1 MERRQSVSLRYSS
14 PLLNVSDA
22 EKADQM
28 EELFNPHL
36 TGGGRPDIQLCI
48 FPHLPEFLVIDSRD
62 DEPQVL
68 LLNTDDVFD
77 EEFYRTVEAEFSE
90 TLRSSSDFLFSH
102 FMNLPISVE
111 ESVRDIAMT
120 FILDR
125 LGVQVENEDEIPSV
139 VVYVVSGGALTS
151 HAQKIL
157 DGLKELIHTS
167 FRGPELDRWGE
178 TIADL
183 VERETVIMRK
193 VNEQQ
198 MADALKSDSPDYFTL
213 WESRN

>member
-1 MERRQSVSLRYSS
+1 
-14 PLLNVSDA
+14 
-22 EKADQM
+22 M

-36 TGGGRPDIQLCI
+36 PGGARAGIQLCI
-48 FPHLPEFLVIDSRD
+48 FPHLPESLVIDSRED
-62 DEPQVL
+62 DPQVM
-68 LLNTDDVFD
+68 LLNTDDIFD

-102 FMNLPISVE
+102 FMNLPVSIE

-125 LGVQVENEDEIPSV
+125 LGVQVDNEDEIPSV

-151 HAQKIL
+151 HAQNIL
-157 DGLKELIHTS
+157 DGLKELIHSS
-167 FRGPELDRWGE
+167 FQGPESDRWGE

-183 VERETVIMRK
+183 VERETVIMQK

>member
-1 MERRQSVSLRYSS
+1 
-14 PLLNVSDA
+14 
-22 EKADQM
+22 M

-36 TGGGRPDIQLCI
+36 PGGARSGIQLCI
-48 FPHLPEFLVIDSRD
+48 FPHLPEFLVIDSREED
-62 DEPQVL
+62 SQVM

-77 EEFYRTVEAEFSE
+77 EEFYRTVEDEFSE

-102 FMNLPISVE
+102 FMNLPVSIE

-125 LGVQVENEDEIPSV
+125 LGVQVDNEDEIPSV

-151 HAQKIL
+151 HAQNIL
-157 DGLKELIHTS
+157 DGLKELIHSS
-167 FRGPELDRWGE
+167 FQGSESDRWGE

-183 VERETVIMRK
+183 VERETVIMQK

>member
-1 MERRQSVSLRYSS
+1 M
-14 PLLNVSDA
+14 
-22 EKADQM
+22 
-28 EELFNPHL
+28 
-36 TGGGRPDIQLCI
+36 
-48 FPHLPEFLVIDSRD
+48 
-62 DEPQVL
+62 
-68 LLNTDDVFD
+68 LLNTDDIFD

-102 FMNLPISVE
+102 FMNLPVSIE

-125 LGVQVENEDEIPSV
+125 LGVQVDNEDEIPSV

-151 HAQKIL
+151 HAQNIL
-157 DGLKELIHTS
+157 DGLKELIHSS
-167 FRGPELDRWGE
+167 FQGPESDRWGE

-183 VERETVIMRK
+183 VERETVIMQK